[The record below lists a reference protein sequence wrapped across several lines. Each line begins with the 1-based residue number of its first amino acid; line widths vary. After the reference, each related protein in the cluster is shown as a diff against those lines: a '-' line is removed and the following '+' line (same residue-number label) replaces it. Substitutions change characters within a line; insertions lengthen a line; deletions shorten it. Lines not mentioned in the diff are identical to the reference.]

1 MESDALDLK
10 SEREKK
16 NISLE
21 KIAAD
26 TRINLRYLRNIEEGN
41 FSNLPGGVYN
51 RAFIKAYCESI
62 NLDPQKILKRYDLET
77 ARIQTE
83 KNSRTNLPI
92 AQESTFS
99 IPSSIFIWVLAILLS
114 VVGIFLSRGC
124 IHDFFSPYF
133 SENSANE
140 IQSQSS
146 STEPIGTDSPVI
158 TQTHNLPAEQIVSS
172 KESVPPPVD
181 ISVAENDNALS
192 SPKENNFAGEPEAI
206 SVDSSILLLEIE
218 ALEQCWI
225 SVDVDGIPSS
235 RRLMEPGEVQTFT
248 AKENMHIIIG
258 NAGGVRVKINDK
270 PTKPLGMSGDVVHMD
285 IEPQNLM
292 QYIASPDEVT
302 SIKEE

>member
-146 STEPIGTDSPVI
+146 STEPIGSDSPVI

-181 ISVAENDNALS
+181 ISVAVN
-192 SPKENNFAGEPEAI
+192 I
-206 SVDSSILLLEIE
+206 
-218 ALEQCWI
+218 
-225 SVDVDGIPSS
+225 
-235 RRLMEPGEVQTFT
+235 
-248 AKENMHIIIG
+248 
-258 NAGGVRVKINDK
+258 K
-270 PTKPLGMSGDVVHMD
+270 P
-285 IEPQNLM
+285 
-292 QYIASPDEVT
+292 
-302 SIKEE
+302 